1 MGYVPVGRSTASEA
15 FDVGIRNQRAS
26 AQVVPMP
33 FYKRPT

>member
-1 MGYVPVGRSTASEA
+1 VSEN
-15 FDVGIRNQRAS
+15 FEVGIRNQRAS